1 MKTSIFI
8 VSYMRDRD
16 WMPYCLRSIEKYCD
30 GFDEVVV
37 AVPVQD
43 VDAFKR
49 LNLPL
54 AKIAGFGEC
63 GIDPFMAHQA
73 LKCSADLY
81 CTGDLILHTDSDCI
95 FTEHVTPDTY
105 RDRTS
110 GLPMPILWY
119 TPYASLG
126 SASPWQECTQRCL
139 GFQVEH
145 EFMRRHGAIHFRQLY
160 ADFRAHVLA
169 VHGKDLW
176 AYLKGKRQ
184 TMPSAADSF
193 SEFNAL
199 GAYAWKAFQKY
210 YHWVNTDIPDEAASR
225 NPIKQMWS
233 HHRANHPDVQ
243 KVMAQYL

>member
-30 GFDEVVV
+30 GFEEVVV

-49 LNLPL
+49 LNLLPL
-54 AKIAGFGEC
+54 VKIAGFGEC

-73 LKCSADLY
+73 IKCSADLY

-95 FTEHVTPDTY
+95 FTERVMPDSY
-105 RDRTS
+105 RSDDC
-110 GLPMPILWY
+110 LPILWY
-119 TPYASLG
+119 TPYASLNG
-126 SASPWQECTQRCL
+126 ASPWQECTQRCL
-139 GFQVEH
+139 GFPVEN

-160 ADFRAHVLA
+160 ADFRTHVLA

-176 AYLKGKRQ
+176 HYLKGKRQ
-184 TMPSAADSF
+184 GSPKEDNF

-199 GAYAWKAFQKY
+199 GAYAWRAFQEY
-210 YHWVNTDIPDEAASR
+210 YHWVNTDIPDESAYR

-233 HHRANHPDVQ
+233 HHRAHHPDVQ
-243 KVMAQYL
+243 KIMQQYL